1 MANNKKQ
8 GAAKRKVTKERKT
21 KRKSCGLCAEKVTGL
36 DYKDTLRLRKYI
48 TDRGKIVPRR
58 ISGTCAK
65 HQRRLT
71 EAIKRA
77 RIIALLPFT
86 AE

>member
-21 KRKSCGLCAEKVTGL
+21 KRKSCSLCAEKVTGL